1 MKNVFKVLGIIALVA
16 VIGFSTTSCKEDT
29 GGGLTITGLNEYN
42 GKYAYALAGQGGV
55 YRIYAATKID
65 LNDYKITYGK
75 IRGGSV
81 NLNVYRVRSD
91 NSFNKY
97 GASDELTF
105 SVYIYNDENGYEK
118 VAEGRVT
125 VQFDKGDG
133 EGPFILK

>member
-1 MKNVFKVLGIIALVA
+1 MKNTIKVLELIAIIAI
-16 VIGFSTTSCKEDT
+16 IGLSTTACKEDT

-55 YRIYAATKID
+55 YRIYAAKKID
-65 LNDYKITYGK
+65 LNDYNITYGK
-75 IRGGSV
+75 ISGGSV
-81 NLNVYRVRSD
+81 NLNVYRVKSD
-91 NSFNKY
+91 NSYNKY
-97 GASDELTF
+97 GASDNLTF

-118 VAEGRVT
+118 AAEGRVT